1 MRAVTRYTIV
11 FLFYGK
17 DITMAKYILKRLLM
31 MLPVLL
37 GVAFVVFTLMYI
49 TPGDPAKVILGES
62 ATPEAIAAFRQEMGL
77 DNPFLVRF
85 FDYVKGIIFHFED
98 KFLASII
105 TFVKA
110 IIMLTFIRIM
120 TCSLSQ
126 FLKVL

>member
-1 MRAVTRYTIV
+1 
-11 FLFYGK
+11 
-17 DITMAKYILKRLLM
+17 MAKYILKRLLM

-85 FDYVKGIIFHFED
+85 FDYVKGIIFHFDFGTSYQTKKPVLGEILSRFPD
-98 KFLASII
+98 TVTLA
-105 TFVKA
+105 A
-110 IIMLTFIRIM
+110 
-120 TCSLSQ
+120 
-126 FLKVL
+126 